1 MTTQEKKAAWLE
13 TATAVVQG
21 YLANANVKLGDTVGP
36 EEYFRFLLN
45 RTTTI
50 VLEEM
55 GKYEDHLRRESHA
68 GE

>member
-45 RTTTI
+45 RTLSLI
-50 VLEEM
+50 
-55 GKYEDHLRRESHA
+55 HI
-68 GE
+68 